1 MKKILSVILLAFAL
15 SSCGSAIHSTS
26 SSADK
31 VNDGYGD
38 ISRDKVTSAVSKA
51 DIDDKNIKTYSDMYA
66 YLQGRIPGVT
76 VSGKSI
82 IIRGIGT
89 NSSNTQPL
97 ILVDGVEV
105 SNLDS
110 VDPQYVEDVTVI
122 KDGSAAM
129 YGVRDANGGIL
140 ITLKRN

>member
-1 MKKILSVILLAFAL
+1 
-15 SSCGSAIHSTS
+15 
-26 SSADK
+26 
-31 VNDGYGD
+31 
-38 ISRDKVTSAVSKA
+38 
-51 DIDDKNIKTYSDMYA
+51 MYA

-89 NSSNTQPL
+89 NGSNTQPL

-129 YGVRDANGGIL
+129 YGVRGANGVIL